1 MCGREA
7 FGSGQDDI
15 MARLGETCVQVS
27 QQNKRPYQLSMSSG
41 VTVFEPGQF
50 MAMESI
56 LEQADSEMYARKRAY
71 KRSLQTNVGGD

>member
-1 MCGREA
+1 LRRKP
-7 FGSGQDDI
+7 D
-15 MARLGETCVQVS
+15 
-27 QQNKRPYQLSMSSG
+27 QLSMSSG

-56 LEQADSEMYARKRAY
+56 LEQADSEMYAREKAY